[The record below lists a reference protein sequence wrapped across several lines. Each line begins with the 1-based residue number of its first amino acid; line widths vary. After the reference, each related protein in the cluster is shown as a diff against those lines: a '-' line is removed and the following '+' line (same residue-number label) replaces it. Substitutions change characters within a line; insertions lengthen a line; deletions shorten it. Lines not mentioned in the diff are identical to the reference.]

1 MPLIS
6 IETNQSPEN
15 NNTLNHTLKIISSA
29 VADLLGKPE
38 AYVMLKFE
46 HNSSMMF
53 AGNDLPLAHL
63 KLKSLGLDE
72 TKTTEFSRQLCKLM
86 ETHFEVPP
94 ERIYIEFA
102 SPERHLWGWDSATF

>member
-6 IETNQSPEN
+6 IETNQLPEN
-15 NNTLNHTLKIISSA
+15 DENLSITLKSISSA
-29 VADLLGKPE
+29 IADLLGKPE

-46 HNSSMMF
+46 HNSNMMF

-72 TKTTEFSRQLCKLM
+72 TKTTEFSKQLCTLM
-86 ETHFEVPP
+86 ETQFKVPTD
-94 ERIYIEFA
+94 RIYIEFS
-102 SPERHLWGWDSATF
+102 SPERHLWGWNSATF